1 MKLAGW
7 GNWPVAD
14 VRLGQLRYSDEAP
27 ARLAEAPSLIAR
39 GNGRAYGDAALN
51 PELTL
56 SMRGLARVRAFD
68 RRDGR
73 ITVEAGALLSDLL
86 PVLIRA
92 GWFVPVTP
100 GTKFVTI
107 GGMAAADVH
116 GKNHHGAGSFAHH
129 VDALELLTADG
140 RTLTC
145 SPQENA
151 ELFAATLGG
160 MGLTGVILSVTFRL
174 VPIET
179 AWMRQETLACSDL
192 DSVMAAFDESGDWT
206 YSVAWID
213 CLASGG
219 DLGRSLLYRAEH
231 ARPDEL
237 PPARRAEPLA
247 LPRRREL
254 TVPFYLP
261 GMALNGMTVRAFN
274 AWYYRRNAARV
285 GTGLV
290 DLDSYFYPLDA
301 IGEWNRIYGRGGFA
315 QHQSVLPL
323 DQSRSA
329 LGAMLERIAR
339 AGSGSFL
346 TVLKRLGPGRSGL
359 SFPMEGYTLALDF
372 PVNARNHA
380 LLDELDTIVEDHG
393 GRIYLAKDARAG
405 RSVID
410 AGYPEIE
417 AFRALRAQN
426 GAGPRMES
434 LMSRRLGL

>member
-14 VRLGQLRYSDEAP
+14 VRLGQLRYADEAP

-56 SMRGLARVRAFD
+56 SMRGLSRVRVFD
-68 RRDGR
+68 RSEGR

-116 GKNHHGAGSFAHH
+116 GKNHHGAGSFAHY

-140 RTLTC
+140 QTLICT
-145 SPQENA
+145 PWDNA

-174 VPIET
+174 QPIET
-179 AWMRQETLACSDL
+179 TWMRQETLACSDL
-192 DSVMAAFDESGDWT
+192 DSVMAAFEESGDWT

-237 PPARRAEPLA
+237 AHARRSDPLA
-247 LPRRREL
+247 LPRRHEL
-254 TVPFYLP
+254 AVPFYLP

-274 AWYYRRNAARV
+274 AWYYRRNAARA
-285 GTGLV
+285 GTSLV

-323 DQSRSA
+323 DQARNA
-329 LGAMLERIAR
+329 LGAMLERIAG

-359 SFPMEGYTLALDF
+359 SFPLEGYTLALDF

-380 LLDELDTIVEDHG
+380 LLDELDTIVEAHG

-405 RSVID
+405 RSVIE

-417 AFRALRAQN
+417 SFRALRAQS
-426 GAGPRMES
+426 GARARMES

>member
-1 MKLAGW
+1 MRLAGW

-14 VRLGQLRYSDEAP
+14 VRVGHVRYADELP
-27 ARLAEAPSLIAR
+27 DRLAEAPSLIAR

-51 PELTL
+51 PDLTL

-68 RRDGR
+68 REAGR

-86 PVLIRA
+86 PILIRA
-92 GWFVPVTP
+92 GWFAPVTP

-129 VDALELLTADG
+129 VDALELLTPDG

-145 SPQENA
+145 SPTENP
-151 ELFAATLGG
+151 ELFEATLGG
-160 MGLTGVILSVTFRL
+160 MGLTGVVLTVTFRL
-174 VPIET
+174 LPIES
-179 AWMRQETLACSDL
+179 AWMRQETVPCSDL
-192 DSVMAAFDESGDWT
+192 DSVMAAFEESDHWT

-231 ARPDEL
+231 ARPGEL
-237 PPARRAEPLA
+237 PAERRQEPLA

-254 TVPFYLP
+254 AVPFYLP
-261 GMALNGMTVRAFN
+261 GMVLNGMTVRAFN
-274 AWYYRRNAARV
+274 AWYYRHHAARA
-285 GTGLV
+285 GTSLV

-301 IGEWNRIYGRGGFA
+301 IREWNRIYGRAGFA

-323 DQSRSA
+323 DQARA
-329 LGAMLERIAR
+329 GLGAMLERIAR

-359 SFPMEGYTLALDF
+359 SFPMAGYTLALDF
-372 PVNARNHA
+372 PVNERNCA
-380 LLDELDTIVEDHG
+380 LLDELDAIVEAHG
-393 GRIYLAKDARAG
+393 GRIYLAKDGRAG
-405 RSVID
+405 RSVIES
-410 AGYPEIE
+410 GYPGLE
-417 AFRALRAQN
+417 AFRAVRAQTD
-426 GAGPRMES
+426 AGPRLES

>member
-14 VRLGQLRYSDEAP
+14 VRLGHLRYADEAR
-27 ARLAEAPSLIAR
+27 ARLGDGASLIAR

-68 RRDGR
+68 RQEGR
-73 ITVEAGALLSDLL
+73 ITTESGALLSDLL
-86 PVLIRA
+86 PMLIRA
-92 GWFVPVTP
+92 GWFAPVTP

-129 VDALELLTADG
+129 VEALELLTPDG

-145 SPQENA
+145 SPNENA
-151 ELFAATLGG
+151 ELFEATLGG
-160 MGLTGVILSVTFRL
+160 MGLTGIILTVTFRL
-174 VPIET
+174 LPIET
-179 AWMRQETLACSDL
+179 AWMRQETVPCGDL
-192 DSVMAAFDESGDWT
+192 DAIMEAFEASNDWT

-231 ARPDEL
+231 ARPHEL
-237 PPARRAEPLA
+237 PAARRDDPFAMPKRRDLA
-247 LPRRREL
+247 
-254 TVPFYLP
+254 VPFYFP
-261 GMALNGMTVRAFN
+261 GMALNSLSVRAFN
-274 AWYYRRNAARV
+274 AFYYRRHSARA
-285 GTGLV
+285 GTGLA
-290 DLDSYFYPLDA
+290 DLDTYFYPLDA
-301 IGEWNRIYGRGGFA
+301 IREWNRIYGRAGFA

-323 DQSRSA
+323 EHARA
-329 LGAMLERIAR
+329 GLGAMLERIAR

-359 SFPMEGYTLALDF
+359 SFPMAGYTLALDF
-372 PVNARNHA
+372 PVNERNCA
-380 LLDELDTIVEDHG
+380 LLDELDAIVEEHG
-393 GRIYLAKDARAG
+393 GRIYLAKDGRAG
-405 RSVID
+405 RSVIES
-410 AGYPEIE
+410 GYPDIE
-417 AFRALRAQN
+417 QFRELRARGGN
-426 GAGPRMES
+426 GTRVES
-434 LMSRRLGL
+434 LMSRRLAL

>member
-14 VRLGQLRYSDEAP
+14 VRVGHLRYADEAP
-27 ARLAEAPSLIAR
+27 QRLAEGASLIAR

-68 RRDGR
+68 RKEGR
-73 ITVEAGALLSDLL
+73 ITAEAGALLSDLL
-86 PVLIRA
+86 PVLLRS
-92 GWFVPVTP
+92 GWCPPVTP

-129 VDALELLTADG
+129 IESLELLTADG
-140 RTLTC
+140 RTRTC
-145 SPQENA
+145 SPTENA
-151 ELFAATLGG
+151 ELFEATLGG
-160 MGLTGVILSVTFRL
+160 MGLTGVILTVTFRL
-174 VPIET
+174 LPIET
-179 AWMRQETLACSDL
+179 AWMRQETVPCSDL
-192 DSVMAAFDESGDWT
+192 DSVMEAFEASNEWT
-206 YSVAWID
+206 YTVAWVD

-219 DLGRSLLYRAEH
+219 ALGRSLLYRAEH
-231 ARPDEL
+231 ARLDEL
-237 PPARRAEPLA
+237 PAARRSEPFA
-247 LPRRREL
+247 LPQRREFA
-254 TVPFYLP
+254 VPFYFP
-261 GMALNGMTVRAFN
+261 GMVLNGMSVRAFN
-274 AWYYRRNAARV
+274 ALYYRRHAARA

-301 IGEWNRIYGRGGFA
+301 IREWNRIYGRAGFA

-323 DQSRSA
+323 EHARA
-329 LGAMLERIAR
+329 GLGAMLERIAR

-359 SFPMEGYTLALDF
+359 SFPMAGYTLALDF
-372 PVNARNHA
+372 PVNERNCA
-380 LLDELDTIVEDHG
+380 LLDELDAIVEAHG
-393 GRIYLAKDARAG
+393 GRIYLAKDGRAG
-405 RSVID
+405 RSVIES
-410 AGYPEIE
+410 GYPGLE
-417 AFRALRAQN
+417 AFRAVRAQA
-426 GAGPRMES
+426 GAGPRLES